1 MAARKKVDTANIMGD
16 VGPVVDSYITPAGAG
31 NEPAADQDGSTAKVV
46 KTRRTTILLT
56 PQDFEDLNTLA
67 HIHRK
72 SVNALINTAVRQ
84 LLSENAAVI
93 EQFKELTEDLK

>member
-1 MAARKKVDTANIMGD
+1 MAARKKADNLNIMGD
-16 VGPVVDSYITPAGAG
+16 VGPVVDSYTTPAGG
-31 NEPAADQDGSTAKVV
+31 TAKVEP
-46 KTRRTTILLT
+46 RRTTILLP

-72 SVNALINTAVRQ
+72 SVNALIKTAVRQ
-84 LLSENAAVI
+84 LLTENAAVI